1 MKALSIADQ
10 LKKYGID
17 ATAAE
22 KVEQKVQNAGN
33 RRYFKTADGPQE
45 FVGVVTDVF
54 TKPGYKGQG
63 TDQGVAFDVDGEEIV
78 VAQSAKAWESSVLS
92 ASPKVGDV
100 AVFHYGGKKM
110 NKAGTN
116 EYHDFSLTIAKRA
129 NAGDDFNPS
138 TDTPF

>member
-1 MKALSIADQ
+1 MSIADQ

-17 ATAAE
+17 SAAAE

-54 TKPGYKGQG
+54 TKPGFNGQG
-63 TDQGVAFDVDGEEIV
+63 TDYGVAFDVDGEEIV
-78 VAQSAKAWESSVLS
+78 VAQGATAWVSSVQK
-92 ASPKVGDV
+92 ANPAEGDV
-100 AVFHYGGKKM
+100 AVFRYGGKKD

-116 EYHDFSLTIAKRA
+116 KYHDFSLTIAKRA
-129 NAGDDFNPS
+129 NAGEGFNPS